1 MDPYGEGVLAAI
13 AGVGNKELPNDSFVR
28 MMEAKG
34 MNATGGVRS
43 DKPMQEGSDEQR
55 CAAYL
60 GCLKAIS
67 AIDTAV
73 KPTYSMTYHLD
84 AFLKAS
90 DAAGERM
97 GGGTGKTTAT
107 AWARTQLPGYAGA
120 KRTPLVAATGFK
132 PSR

>member
-67 AIDTAV
+67 AIDRIRPNTNMPIWSCAAPATASTLSSDMETSATTIDLMALRKV
-73 KPTYSMTYHLD
+73 FPCTAAS
-84 AFLKAS
+84 ASAAS
-90 DAAGERM
+90 DSG
-97 GGGTGKTTAT
+97 
-107 AWARTQLPGYAGA
+107 
-120 KRTPLVAATGFK
+120 
-132 PSR
+132 